1 MRMVSNV
8 HVNTKQKVVQK
19 FKCDFKK
26 GLLAL
31 ASTERTS
38 RTERVQRIQKEGR
51 KLLKRN
57 VSHHCT
63 VGCRVIIILVKYID
77 LLFQEFPLMYVP
89 FLPILYKI

>member
-1 MRMVSNV
+1 MNV
-8 HVNTKQKVVQK
+8 RFQKG
-19 FKCDFKK
+19 F
-26 GLLAL
+26 GLIVR
-31 ASTERTS
+31 TERTF
-38 RTERVQRIQKEGR
+38 RTECVQRIQKEGR

-89 FLPILYKI
+89 FLPIL